1 MVLVGSYT
9 FLPFHPLFSENVM
22 QPDRKTLLLAQVLI
36 TFMMALSM
44 SGIMSFIALGPT
56 VLWLSVWPKQF
67 IIAWPIAFVMTL
79 FVSKFAFALAG
90 RIMGQ
95 GARH

>member
-1 MVLVGSYT
+1 
-9 FLPFHPLFSENVM
+9 
-22 QPDRKTLLLAQVLI
+22 
-36 TFMMALSM
+36 M

>member
-1 MVLVGSYT
+1 
-9 FLPFHPLFSENVM
+9 M

-56 VLWLSVWPKQF
+56 AYWLSVWPQQF
-67 IIAWPIAFVMTL
+67 IVAWPIAFVLTL
-79 FVSKFAFALAG
+79 FVSKFGFALSFM
-90 RIMGQ
+90 IMGRLR
-95 GARH
+95 GR

>member
-1 MVLVGSYT
+1 
-9 FLPFHPLFSENVM
+9 M

-56 VLWLSVWPKQF
+56 AFWLSVWPKQF

-90 RIMGQ
+90 RITGQ
-95 GARH
+95 GSPN